1 MKVKKI
7 NKSSIKTT
15 ETIKSTFAK
24 LLSEKESINNISV
37 MEIVERA
44 GIARSSFYTHYDS
57 INDVIKEIQQDTLE
71 VLIKNTEGI
80 KTLEEVDQYLDEI
93 MKYIKDNEEFYSSLL
108 KSNEPLY
115 YVLGIHKT
123 IIKKLYET
131 LLPYNIDNLELNV
144 DFFTSGCTE
153 IIMKYFRKETNSSL
167 EEINEY
173 MKKQFKKIFFS

>member
-15 ETIKSTFAK
+15 ETIKSVFADI
-24 LLSEKESINNISV
+24 LSEKETINNITV
-37 MEIVERA
+37 KGIVERA

-57 INDVIKEIQQDTLE
+57 INDIVNEIQQETIN
-71 VLIKNTEGI
+71 VLIKNTENI

-93 MKYIKDNEEFYSSLL
+93 MIYIKQNEKFYSSLL

-115 YVLGIHKT
+115 YVLLIHKT
-123 IIKKLYET
+123 ITKKLYET
-131 LLPYNIDNLELNV
+131 LLPYNINNLELNV

-153 IIMKYFRKETNSSL
+153 IIMKYFRNETNSSL
-167 EEINEY
+167 EDINKF
-173 MKKQFKKIFFS
+173 MKQQFKKIFFS